1 LIEKLKES
9 FDLTEVQE
17 ITFEANPY
25 PYAETLHAYRQLQDY
40 CKDIP
45 RVRFSFGIQSLH
57 NDTLEVANRETTF
70 EALQQFTLDIVAQRG
85 ENTVINYDFI
95 AFGDKELLPQQK
107 EWLEK
112 LVASK
117 AIQSFSLYTLEIFP

>member
-1 LIEKLKES
+1 LKKS
-9 FDLTEVQE
+9 FDLTKVQE

-25 PYAETLHAYRQLQDY
+25 PYVETLQAYRQLQDY
-40 CKDIP
+40 CKDFP

-57 NDTLEVANRETTF
+57 NDTLEIANRETTF
-70 EALQQFTLDIVAQRG
+70 EALQQFTLDIVAQRQK
-85 ENTVINYDFI
+85 NTVINYDFI
-95 AFGDKELLPQQK
+95 AFGDKELLSQQK

-112 LVASK
+112 IVASK